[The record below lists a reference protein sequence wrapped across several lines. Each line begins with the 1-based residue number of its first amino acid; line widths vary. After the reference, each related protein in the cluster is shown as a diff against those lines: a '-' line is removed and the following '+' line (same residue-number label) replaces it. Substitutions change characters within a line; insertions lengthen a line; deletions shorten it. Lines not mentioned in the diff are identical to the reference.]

1 MIGRNYELQKIET
14 LYNSNKFEFLVLYG
28 HKRIGKSTLLI
39 DFAKKYNSFY
49 FLAQEKNTILSI
61 KEFTALIKDYFNM
74 EYMPTAN
81 DWADVIAILNER
93 IEIKLKESNGKKVCI
108 IIDEFPF
115 IAKEYPTIKSIL
127 QHTIDHKWQNKNI
140 MLILCGSSVSFM
152 INEVLGYSSPLYGR
166 RTANMELKPLNYLEA
181 TKLFPNFSNIDKITT
196 YLILGGIPYYLQTFS
211 DKLSI
216 KENIKNSIFS
226 DVSLLKEEPILLLK
240 QEFREPAIY
249 NSIIEAIATG
259 SSKFNE
265 ISQKIKEE
273 SSKCA
278 SYIKNLQEVRII
290 NRLIP
295 YGESLNSKRSIY
307 ILSDFFFRFWY
318 KYVFANSTTLSL
330 LGASKYTDL
339 IYNDISQVL
348 GLAFEEVCLQY
359 LTILARNNKLPFIPN
374 GLGKWWG
381 NNPKKK
387 KQDDID
393 IMGVNGDKGIFCECK
408 FKNEKFDLSE
418 FNDLISASEI
428 FTEIKE
434 KYYYVFVKSEYTQA
448 VIDKSKEY
456 NVKLL
461 TIDDLF
467 KID

>member
-1 MIGRNYELQKIET
+1 
-14 LYNSNKFEFLVLYG
+14 
-28 HKRIGKSTLLI
+28 
-39 DFAKKYNSFY
+39 
-49 FLAQEKNTILSI
+49 
-61 KEFTALIKDYFNM
+61 M

-93 IEIKLKESNGKKVCI
+93 IEIKLKENNGKKVCI

-127 QHTIDHKWQNKNI
+127 QHIIDHKWQNKNI

-181 TKLFPNFSNIDKITT
+181 TKFFPNFSNIDKITT

-216 KENIKNSIFS
+216 KENIKNSIFN

-381 NNPKKK
+381 NNPQKK